1 MLFLLQR
8 RLLRV
13 RTQLPPRS
21 VSALSGEYAMMGG
34 RAWLVVFSKNSTVG
48 FTIHFKRTSSLSVV
62 GHRRSGS
69 GTLNSTQSYGGRSVI
84 FLAGR
89 TLVCLASG
97 TLTPSNSCW
106 RSGVEFK
113 LIIPFPSVMLH

>member
-1 MLFLLQR
+1 
-8 RLLRV
+8 
-13 RTQLPPRS
+13 
-21 VSALSGEYAMMGG
+21 MGG

-48 FTIHFKRTSSLSVV
+48 FIHYSLQADVIVV

-69 GTLNSTQSYGGRSVI
+69 GTLNSTQIFGGRSVI

-113 LIIPFPSVMLH
+113 LIIPFPSVMFH